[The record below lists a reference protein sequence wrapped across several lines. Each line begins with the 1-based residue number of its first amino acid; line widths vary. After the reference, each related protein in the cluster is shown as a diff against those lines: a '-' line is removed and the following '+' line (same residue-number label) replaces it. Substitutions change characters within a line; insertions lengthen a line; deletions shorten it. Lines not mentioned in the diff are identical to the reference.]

1 MSSPSVSAPT
11 VDALFHTVIDKIRTS
26 AAEALSDVPDGA
38 TVMIGGFGT
47 AGLPNELV
55 DALQPIAAEYGWA
68 IEVID
73 VDQHP
78 ELEAR
83 WDELVPVLLHGEHE
97 LCHYHLD
104 EAAVRAY
111 CSGFPLESRA

>member
-1 MSSPSVSAPT
+1 MSSAQR
-11 VDALFHTVIDKIRTS
+11 F
-26 AAEALSDVPDGA
+26 
-38 TVMIGGFGT
+38 TVMSREWCH
-47 AGLPNELV
+47 LCHELV
-55 DALQPIAAEYGWA
+55 AALEPIATEYGWEV
-68 IEVID
+68 EVID

-83 WDELVPVLLHGEHE
+83 WDELVPVLLHGEHR

-111 CSGFPLESRA
+111 CTVFTLESRA

>member
-1 MSSPSVSAPT
+1 M
-11 VDALFHTVIDKIRTS
+11 S
-26 AAEALSDVPDGA
+26 AAKRF
-38 TVMIGGFGT
+38 TVMSREWCH
-47 AGLPNELV
+47 LCHDLV
-55 DALQPIAAEYGWA
+55 DALRPIAAEYGWE
-68 IEVID
+68 IEVVD

-83 WDELVPVLLHGEHE
+83 WDELVPVLLHDEHE

-111 CSGFPLESRA
+111 CTVFPLESRT

>member
-1 MSSPSVSAPT
+1 MSGEMSGKT
-11 VDALFHTVIDKIRTS
+11 TS
-26 AAEALSDVPDGA
+26 DGTRAKCEAGA
-38 TVMIGGFGT
+38 GQRFTVMSREWCH
-47 AGLPNELV
+47 LCHDLV
-55 DALQPIAAEYGWA
+55 EALQPIAAEHGWE
-68 IEVID
+68 IEVVD
-73 VDQHP
+73 VDLHP

-83 WDELVPVLLHGEHE
+83 WDELVPVLLHGDQE

>member
-1 MSSPSVSAPT
+1 MST
-11 VDALFHTVIDKIRTS
+11 TKRF
-26 AAEALSDVPDGA
+26 
-38 TVMIGGFGT
+38 TVMSREWCH
-47 AGLPNELV
+47 LCHDLV
-55 DALQPIAAEYGWA
+55 AALQPIATEFGWEV
-68 IEVID
+68 EVID

-83 WDELVPVLLHGEHE
+83 CDELVPVLLHGEHE

-111 CSGFPLESRA
+111 CTVFPLESRA

>member
-1 MSSPSVSAPT
+1 MSTTKRFT
-11 VDALFHTVIDKIRTS
+11 V
-26 AAEALSDVPDGA
+26 LSREWCHLCHD
-38 TVMIGGFGT
+38 
-47 AGLPNELV
+47 LV
-55 DALQPIAAEYGWA
+55 AALQPIATEYGWEV
-68 IEVID
+68 EVID

-83 WDELVPVLLHGEHE
+83 CDELVPVLLHGEHE

-111 CSGFPLESRA
+111 CTVFPLELRA

>member
-1 MSSPSVSAPT
+1 MSASKRFT
-11 VDALFHTVIDKIRTS
+11 V
-26 AAEALSDVPDGA
+26 LSREWCHLCHD
-38 TVMIGGFGT
+38 
-47 AGLPNELV
+47 LV
-55 DALQPIAAEYGWA
+55 AALQPIATEYGWEL
-68 IEVID
+68 EVND

-78 ELEAR
+78 DHGAR

-111 CSGFPLESRA
+111 CTVFPLESRA

>member
-1 MSSPSVSAPT
+1 MSASKRFT
-11 VDALFHTVIDKIRTS
+11 V
-26 AAEALSDVPDGA
+26 LSREWCHLCHD
-38 TVMIGGFGT
+38 
-47 AGLPNELV
+47 LV
-55 DALQPIAAEYGWA
+55 AALQPIATEYGWEV
-68 IEVID
+68 EVID

-83 WDELVPVLLHGEHE
+83 CDELVPVLLHGEHE

-111 CSGFPLESRA
+111 CTVFPLESQA

>member
-1 MSSPSVSAPT
+1 MSEKQR
-11 VDALFHTVIDKIRTS
+11 F
-26 AAEALSDVPDGA
+26 
-38 TVMIGGFGT
+38 TVMSR
-47 AGLPNELV
+47 AWCHLCHELV
-55 DALQPIAAEYGWA
+55 NALQPLATEYGWE

-78 ELEAR
+78 EHEAR
-83 WDELVPVLLHGEHE
+83 WDELVPVLLHGDRE

-111 CSGFPLESRA
+111 CRGFPLESRA